1 MGSNFYCFGY
11 CASLRG
17 DDSILT
23 ARAAACCATLS
34 HTRASVP
41 DFAFAPISAF
51 TDCAYTSLIAIAFAR
66 NAADDRT

>member
-1 MGSNFYCFGY
+1 MGSNFYCFGH

-34 HTRASVP
+34 RASVP
-41 DFAFAPISAF
+41 DFTFAPISAF
-51 TDCAYTSLIAIAFAR
+51 TDCAYTSVIAIAFAR
-66 NAADDRT
+66 SAADDRG